1 MSTKSAGLAF
11 LAMVVSIPPSA
22 ASATQPIS
30 AVRFGLLVTEHGP
43 SIPDAVIVV
52 EDGKI
57 TSVGRGD
64 AAVPKGAK
72 VTDLRPLTGLP
83 GLIDVHVHE
92 TFVWGHTPN
101 TTPWSEDMPPAE
113 IVFLAQ
119 ENARKTL
126 EAGVTTVRDLG
137 AGADTAFAM
146 KHLIDRGAMV
156 GPRMFVAGCGLH
168 VTESEKAARLPDP
181 CRADGVDQVIHAARE
196 QLAAGADWVKL
207 FGSSGSG
214 DDVSGIETYG
224 YEEMK
229 AAADVAHRA
238 GKRLAVHSYGPA
250 GARDALRAGA
260 DSIEHAIDMDDGTL
274 KEMARRGVFYVPTVD
289 HNRFYA
295 DNAAYFSYDAAAV
308 AALRAFVER
317 NLAALKRAVAQHV
330 KIAMGSDAVFIGFGE
345 NSKELD
351 WFVKAGMTPAQAL
364 ATATLG
370 GADLLGKTG
379 ELGMVAPGAFA
390 DLIAVNGDPTKDIAA
405 IHRVTWVMKGGEIV
419 VDKR

>member
-1 MSTKSAGLAF
+1 MSSKSVWAAVSAL
-11 LAMVVSIPPSA
+11 LLSIPASA
-22 ASATQPIS
+22 ANATGPIS
-30 AVRFGLLVTEHGP
+30 VVRFGLLITEHGP
-43 SIPDAVIVV
+43 TIADAVVVV
-52 EDGKI
+52 EGGKI
-57 TSVGRGD
+57 TGVGHGD
-64 AAVPKGAK
+64 AAVPKSAK
-72 VTDLRPLTGLP
+72 VIDLRPLTGLP

-101 TTPWSEDMPPAE
+101 TTPWSEDLSPAE
-113 IVFLAQ
+113 VVFLAQ

-137 AGADTAFAM
+137 AGGDMAFAM

-181 CRADGVDQVIHAARE
+181 CRADGVDQVIHAARQ
-196 QLAAGADWVKL
+196 QLAGGADWVKL
-207 FGSSGSG
+207 YGSSGSG
-214 DDVSGIETYG
+214 DDVSGVETYG

-250 GARDALRAGA
+250 GAQDALRAGA
-260 DSIEHAIDMDDGTL
+260 DSIEHAIDVDDATL
-274 KEMARRGVFYVPTVD
+274 TGMAKRGIFYVPTVD

-295 DNAAYFSYDAAAV
+295 DNATYFSYDAAAV
-308 AALRAFVER
+308 TALRAFVQR
-317 NLAALKRAVAQHV
+317 NLATLRRAVALHV

-345 NSKELD
+345 NSRELD
-351 WFVKAGMTPAQAL
+351 WFVKAGMTPSEAL

-379 ELGMVAPGAFA
+379 ELGVIAPGAFA
-390 DLIAVNGDPTKDIAA
+390 DIVAVDGDPTRDIAVLR
-405 IHRVTWVMKGGEIV
+405 HVKWVMKGGETV